1 MIDEN
6 EDYVV
11 KSKLTITVKTFTK
24 YNDKNRVAAK
34 QTNKQIQR
42 HRKQQNMRQ
51 KNKKT
56 YLKIDT
62 EADIQWTNAKREVNK
77 KWQMRPYVLLLLK

>member
-1 MIDEN
+1 
-6 EDYVV
+6 
-11 KSKLTITVKTFTK
+11 
-24 YNDKNRVAAK
+24 
-34 QTNKQIQR
+34 
-42 HRKQQNMRQ
+42 MRQ

-56 YLKIDT
+56 YLQIDT

>member
-6 EDYVV
+6 EDYVA

-42 HRKQQNMRQ
+42 PRKQQNMMQ

-56 YLKIDT
+56 YLQIDT
-62 EADIQWTNAKREVNK
+62 EADFQWTNAKRDVNK

>member
-6 EDYVV
+6 EDYVA

-56 YLKIDT
+56 YLQIDT